1 MPDAVPWW
9 WGCNPPPDAIR
20 VRVDGRAAYHRRMS
34 PVLVAAC
41 LLCVAYLLGSLS
53 GSLLLGRLR
62 GVDVRTMGSGNAGGT
77 NAFRTQGLR
86 FALGVVLI
94 DVGKGALA
102 AWLALRFAPAIAW
115 PAAALAVVGHVWP
128 VWHGFRGGKGAA
140 TAVGA
145 LLVLWPLAVPLLLGV
160 WLLVLVAT
168 GYVGLS
174 TVLATASLPLW
185 AWLFDAGASRLAF
198 SVALAL
204 FLAFTHRGNLQR
216 LWHGTESRF
225 ERARLLR
232 RRGARA

>member
-1 MPDAVPWW
+1 
-9 WGCNPPPDAIR
+9 
-20 VRVDGRAAYHRRMS
+20 
-34 PVLVAAC
+34 
-41 LLCVAYLLGSLS
+41 
-53 GSLLLGRLR
+53 
-62 GVDVRTMGSGNAGGT
+62 MGSGNAGGT